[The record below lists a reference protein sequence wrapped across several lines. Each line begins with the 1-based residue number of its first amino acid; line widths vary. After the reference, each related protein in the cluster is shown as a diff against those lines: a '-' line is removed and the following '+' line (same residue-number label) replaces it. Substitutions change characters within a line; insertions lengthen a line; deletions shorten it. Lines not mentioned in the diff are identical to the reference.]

1 MLSGRKPFY
10 GWYIVAIAF
19 LSLFVC
25 SGATGFGFSVFLPVM
40 SAELGWPRST
50 LVLAASIGWGASS
63 LAGPLLGRQID
74 RHGARVILSAAMVL
88 SAVAVAACGL
98 VQEAW
103 QFHLTFGLL
112 GGLARAV
119 QQNVAPSAMVANWFH
134 RRRSLAF
141 SFAALGP
148 PASSLVYPGI
158 IALAIGGLG
167 WRATWVLLGVSV
179 LALGLPPVALL
190 VRRRPEDLGLLP
202 DGDAPGDAAGV
213 RPAPQATDE
222 DWELREAVRSG
233 SFWGVALGM
242 ALVLLTPATVT
253 VFLFPYFYDQGMGEV
268 VAAGTISALSLVQVL
283 SRMFF
288 WGPAIGKLGSVQ
300 RVLQL
305 WAVLIFLA
313 TLLLQFAHDEF
324 MAYVCSSVLGLAMGG
339 NLVLQMQVWPEYFG
353 RKAVGAI
360 TGMAQLCMGASA
372 AGGPLLVTFLVEQ
385 SGGYAAP
392 LTVMAAS
399 AALGL
404 MLLTM
409 AGIPKRPAR
418 GAPTLAG

>member
-1 MLSGRKPFY
+1 MFHGRRPFY
-10 GWYIVAIAF
+10 GWYMVAIAF

-25 SGATGFGFSVFLPVM
+25 SGATGFSFSVFLPVM
-40 SAELGWPRST
+40 SAELGWSRST
-50 LVLAASIGWGASS
+50 LVLAASIAWGTAS

-74 RHGARVILSAAMVL
+74 RHGARLILSAAMVL

-98 VQEAW
+98 VHEAW
-103 QFHLTFGLL
+103 QFYLTFGLL
-112 GGLARAV
+112 GGLSRAV
-119 QQNVAPSAMVANWFH
+119 QQNVAPSAMVANWFQ

-141 SFAALGP
+141 SFAALGS

-158 IALAIGGLG
+158 VALAIGALG
-167 WRATWVLLGVSV
+167 WRNTWALLGLSV
-179 LALGLPPVALL
+179 LVMGLPPVALL

-202 DGDAPGDAAGV
+202 DGDAPDDATTI
-213 RPAPQATDE
+213 RPALKASEE
-222 DWELREAVRSG
+222 DWELREAVRSR

-242 ALVLLTPATVT
+242 AFVLLTPATVT

-268 VAAGTISALSLVQVL
+268 VAAGAISALSLVQVL

-305 WAVLIFLA
+305 WGVLIFLA
-313 TLLLQFAHDEF
+313 TLLLQFAHDEL

-372 AGGPLLVTFLVEQ
+372 AGGPLLVTLLLEQ
-385 SGGYAAP
+385 SGGYAVP
-392 LTVMAAS
+392 LTMMAAS
-399 AALGL
+399 AAVGL
-404 MLLTM
+404 TLLTV
-409 AGIPKRPAR
+409 AGKPKRPPR
-418 GAPTLAG
+418 RAPTLAG